1 MEIADTPLTYSAS
14 LFLWESNA
22 LPLPATNYYYYYYHN
37 YHHHHQYHR
46 YCYYMQHTVVGVV
59 S

>member
-1 MEIADTPLTYSAS
+1 MEMADTPLTYSAS
-14 LFLWESNA
+14 LFLWQSNA
-22 LPLPATNYYYYYYHN
+22 LPLPATNYYYYYYHK
-37 YHHHHQYHR
+37 YHHHQYHR